1 MGNNMNKSETAKQI
15 KNAFEFIQKL
25 FNESSY
31 LIKEIEGQLAE
42 NEHRFQILKT
52 SGYAISGRSSNG
64 LEANNVIFWLLRKF
78 GVAFVEETKTELKKG
93 QNFTEINKDL
103 KVVYVRIV
111 LDDKNESAP
120 QLIFGVFYE
129 IEKHKDWIKKFEN
142 LMGNFEYVDNKMFA
156 KFPNV
161 DYEDGNFKIK
171 GKFKKV
177 NLLDINSSDELIEK
191 VINPV
196 IKIYEG
202 I

>member
-1 MGNNMNKSETAKQI
+1 MSKSETAKQI
-15 KNAFEFIQKL
+15 KNAFDFIQKL

-42 NEHRFQILKT
+42 NEYRFQILKT

-93 QNFTEINKDL
+93 QNFTEINQDL
-103 KVVYVRIV
+103 KVIYIRVV

-142 LMGNFEYVDNKMFA
+142 LMGQFEYVDNKMFA

-161 DYEDGNFKIK
+161 DYEDSNFKIK

>member
-52 SGYAISGRSSNG
+52 SGYAISGRSSSG

-78 GVAFVEETKTELKKG
+78 SVAFVEEAKTVIKKG
-93 QNFTEINKDL
+93 QNFTEINNDL
-103 KVVYVRIV
+103 KVIYIRIV

-142 LMGNFEYVDNKMFA
+142 LMGNFEYVDNKMFS

-171 GKFKKV
+171 GTFKKM

-191 VINPV
+191 VIKPV
-196 IKIYEG
+196 VKIYEG

>member
-1 MGNNMNKSETAKQI
+1 MGNNMSKSETAKQI
-15 KNAFEFIQKL
+15 KNAFDFIQKL

-42 NEHRFQILKT
+42 NEYRFQILKT

-93 QNFTEINKDL
+93 QNFTEINQDL
-103 KVVYVRIV
+103 KVIYIRIV

-129 IEKHKDWIKKFEN
+129 IEKHKDWIKKYEN
-142 LMGNFEYVDNKMFA
+142 LMGQFEYVDNKMFA
-156 KFPNV
+156 KFPNI
-161 DYEDGNFKIK
+161 DYEDSNFKIK

>member
-1 MGNNMNKSETAKQI
+1 MSKSETAKQI
-15 KNAFEFIQKL
+15 KNAFHFIQKL

-42 NEHRFQILKT
+42 NEYRFQILKT

-93 QNFTEINKDL
+93 QNFTEINQDL
-103 KVVYVRIV
+103 KVIYIRIV

-129 IEKHKDWIKKFEN
+129 IEKHKDWIKKYEN
-142 LMGNFEYVDNKMFA
+142 LMGQFEYVDNKMFA
-156 KFPNV
+156 KFPNL
-161 DYEDGNFKIK
+161 DYEDSNFKIK

>member
-1 MGNNMNKSETAKQI
+1 MGNNMSKSETAKQI
-15 KNAFEFIQKL
+15 KNAFHFIQKL

-42 NEHRFQILKT
+42 NEYRFQILKT

-93 QNFTEINKDL
+93 QNFTEINQDL
-103 KVVYVRIV
+103 KVIYIRIV

-129 IEKHKDWIKKFEN
+129 IEKHKDWIKKYEN
-142 LMGNFEYVDNKMFA
+142 LMGQFEYVDNKMFA
-156 KFPNV
+156 KFPNL
-161 DYEDGNFKIK
+161 DYEDSNFKIK

>member
-1 MGNNMNKSETAKQI
+1 MSKSETAKQI
-15 KNAFEFIQKL
+15 KNAFDFIQKL

-42 NEHRFQILKT
+42 NEYRFQILKT

-93 QNFTEINKDL
+93 QNFTEINQDL
-103 KVVYVRIV
+103 KVIYIRIV

-129 IEKHKDWIKKFEN
+129 IEKHKDWIKKYEN
-142 LMGNFEYVDNKMFA
+142 LMGQFEYVDNKMFA

-161 DYEDGNFKIK
+161 DYEDSNFKIK

>member
-1 MGNNMNKSETAKQI
+1 MGNNMSKTETAKQI

-93 QNFTEINKDL
+93 QNFTEINRDL
-103 KVVYVRIV
+103 KVIYIRIV

-129 IEKHKDWIKKFEN
+129 IEKHKDWIKKYEN
-142 LMGNFEYVDNKMFA
+142 LMGQFEYVDNKMFA

-161 DYEDGNFKIK
+161 DYEDSNFKIK

-177 NLLDINSSDELIEK
+177 NLLDINSSDELIVK

-196 IKIYEG
+196 VKIYEG

>member
-1 MGNNMNKSETAKQI
+1 MNKSEIAKQI

-78 GVAFVEETKTELKKG
+78 GVAFVEEANTELKKG

-103 KVVYVRIV
+103 KVIYIRIV

-129 IEKHKDWIKKFEN
+129 IEKHKDWIKKYEN
-142 LMGNFEYVDNKMFA
+142 LMGQFEYVDNKMFA

-161 DYEDGNFKIK
+161 DYEDSNFKIK

>member
-1 MGNNMNKSETAKQI
+1 MNKTEIAKQI

-64 LEANNVIFWLLRKF
+64 LEANNVLFWLLRKF

-93 QNFTEINKDL
+93 QNFTEINQDL
-103 KVVYVRIV
+103 KVIYIRIV

-142 LMGNFEYVDNKMFA
+142 LMGQFEYVDNKMFA
-156 KFPNV
+156 KFPNI

-177 NLLDINSSDELIEK
+177 NLLDINSSDELIDK
-191 VINPV
+191 VINPA
-196 IKIYEG
+196 IKLYEE

>member
-1 MGNNMNKSETAKQI
+1 MSKSETAKQI

-93 QNFTEINKDL
+93 QNFTEINPDL
-103 KVVYVRIV
+103 KVIYIRIV

-129 IEKHKDWIKKFEN
+129 IEKHKDWIKKYEN
-142 LMGNFEYVDNKMFA
+142 LMGQFEYVDNKMFA

-161 DYEDGNFKIK
+161 DYEDSNFKIK